1 MAAKSGLSAK
11 DMNSQKIINLG
22 VGTANT
28 TDAASTADVRVA
40 RDDARSLNNATGTLS
55 PVTTFIPT
63 FDTQVRTNRLDQM
76 AAPTASVAFGSQK
89 ITGLADPTT
98 AQEGATKA
106 YVDAATSALS
116 AGLVFKGAVRAVSTT
131 NVNIASAPSTID
143 GVTPTA
149 GDVFLLTGQ
158 TTGTQNGPYVWTAAA
173 AVMNRATNWDTT
185 GEATPGSLW
194 VVQQG
199 TFDNQLAIMSND
211 TFTLGST
218 TATFV
223 FLNPAA
229 VDNDSSYTE
238 TCGAITGGAAWTVTH
253 SLSSKNVHVT
263 VYRTASPFDEVD
275 VQVTHDTTAAVK
287 IWPDVNLASGE
298 FTVYVS
304 RIA

>member
-1 MAAKSGLSAK
+1 MTAKKKLSQE
-11 DMNSQKIINLG
+11 DLNGNKIINLG
-22 VGTANT
+22 VGTVNT
-28 TDAASTADVRVA
+28 TDAASTADVRTA
-40 RDDARSLNNATGTLS
+40 RDFAVSRANHSGTQLWATISDG
-55 PVTTFIPT
+55 
-63 FDTQVRTNRLDQM
+63 DTQVKLIPLNLF
-76 AAPTASVAFGSQK
+76 AAPTTSVAFGSQK
-89 ITGLADPTT
+89 ITGLADPTA

-106 YVDAATSALS
+106 YVDASVATLS
-116 AGLVFKGAVRAVSTT
+116 SGLVFKGAVRAVSTT

-185 GEATPGSLW
+185 GEATPGSMW

-199 TFDNQLAIMSND
+199 TFDNQLAIMSNN

-229 VDNDSSYTE
+229 ASDNDSSYTE
-238 TCGAITGGAAWTVTH
+238 TCGAITAGNPWTVTH
-253 SLSSKNVHVT
+253 SLGHKNVHVT

-275 VQVTHDTTAAVK
+275 AYVTHDSTTVVT
-287 IWPDVNLASGE
+287 ITPDINLASGE
-298 FTVYVS
+298 YTVYVS
-304 RIA
+304 RIV

>member
-1 MAAKSGLSAK
+1 MAAKKSLSQK
-11 DMNSQKIINLG
+11 DMNSQKIINLLAG
-22 VGTANT
+22 ATNT
-28 TDAASTADVRVA
+28 TDAANTAQVQTAQDFAISRA
-40 RDDARSLNNATGTLS
+40 NHTGTQLAATIS
-55 PVTTFIPT
+55 DFNTA
-63 FDTQVRTNRLDQM
+63 VRLNRLDQM
-76 AAPTASVAFGSQK
+76 AAPTGAVSMGSQQ
-89 ITGLADPTT
+89 ITNVADPSS
-98 AQEGATKA
+98 AQHAATQA
-106 YVDAATSALS
+106 YVLAQVSALS
-116 AGLVFKGAVRAVSTT
+116 AGLVFKGAVRAAAST
-131 NVNIASAPSTID
+131 NINIASAPSTID

-229 VDNDSSYTE
+229 ASDNDSSYTE

-253 SLSSKNVHVT
+253 NLGHKNVHVT

-275 VQVTHDTTAAVK
+275 VQVTHDSTTAVN
-287 IWPDVNLASGE
+287 IRPDINLASGE
-298 FTVYVS
+298 YTAYVS
-304 RIA
+304 RIV